1 MVYQEDYFALLNA
14 TETGQKIT
22 YDPTKIVEF
31 SKAFPSYV
39 STAVEQVS
47 CLCILR
53 KCRYIYLVCVCVCVQ
68 VKALAKLDSDVK
80 ARVIALI
87 DSPWTA
93 AYGPDLAVINTLW
106 KFIL

>member
-47 CLCILR
+47 CLCILK
-53 KCRYIYLVCVCVCVQ
+53 KCQYIYLVCVCVCACVCVCVCVQ
-68 VKALAKLDSDVK
+68 VKALAKLDSGVK

-87 DSPWTA
+87 DSP
-93 AYGPDLAVINTLW
+93 
-106 KFIL
+106 